1 RVMFLPLKRIEQVNE
16 EAVAGSSSM
25 RERHIEDVV
34 YSSVRQRH
42 RTAAAECSLTLKIR
56 ALKSQVSKLR
66 AKVKHLQR
74 QKVSKGKKEL
84 TKKELMMK
92 ELQHLL
98 PAKVYAFVSTQLQM
112 SQRKCHGYT
121 WTTEDKAFFLSLWHA
136 SPKCYRLLCKVFSM
150 PSVCTLQKTC
160 QAVDFKTGFN
170 TNILSTMRKAMET
183 TKPIDKLCA
192 IVTDEMSLK
201 EAVHYNEAA
210 DRVEGFEDFGKGQR
224 TPYVANY
231 ASGFMSMLFDGI
243 RELRKAGMECLV
255 FICDQAAGNRAMLT
269 RLGVAKEQPFFSVD
283 GIRVFCLWDPPH
295 LIKNIRNNWR
305 RHGFVLDGNEI
316 TWDILED
323 LYAYDSHQEIRL
335 CCRLTKKHVHLPPFA
350 SMRVRLATQVLSH
363 SVAVGIK
370 TLTDIKGLTG
380 QHQQNYLAAAR
391 FCENFNGLF
400 DCFNSKQLKD
410 SHKLKCAIS
419 DASAHFP
426 FFDKCLEWLPRLK
439 LVGAN
444 SNKKQIPCV
453 EGWQHNILCLKMRWS
468 DLRQRHQ

>member
-1 RVMFLPLKRIEQVNE
+1 MSTLDASGKQSHVPPSEKDSVAGSSSQEQVNE

-34 YSSVRQRH
+34 YSSVRQCH

-98 PAKVYAFVSTQLQM
+98 PAKVYAFVFTQLQM
-112 SQRKCHGYT
+112 SQRKCQGYR
-121 WTTEDKAFFLSLWHA
+121 WTTQDKAFFLSLWHA

-150 PSVCTLQKTC
+150 PSVRTLQKTC

-210 DRVEGFEDFGKGQR
+210 DRVEGFEDYGKGQR

-243 RELRKAGMECLV
+243 RELWEAGMECLV

-269 RLGVAKEQPFFSVD
+269 RLGVTKEQPFFSVD

-323 LYAYDSHQEIRL
+323 LYACDSH
-335 CCRLTKKHVHLPPFA
+335 
-350 SMRVRLATQVLSH
+350 
-363 SVAVGIK
+363 
-370 TLTDIKGLTG
+370 
-380 QHQQNYLAAAR
+380 
-391 FCENFNGLF
+391 
-400 DCFNSKQLKD
+400 
-410 SHKLKCAIS
+410 
-419 DASAHFP
+419 
-426 FFDKCLEWLPRLK
+426 
-439 LVGAN
+439 
-444 SNKKQIPCV
+444 
-453 EGWQHNILCLKMRWS
+453 
-468 DLRQRHQ
+468 